1 MTRWRIGRRLR
12 VESQGRWQEVKVG
25 TLCSSEMISV
35 DLTDTLVEAAQKMAR
50 NHVGALAV
58 LEEGELVGMISEAD
72 LVTAIAEDASLART
86 PVDEYMTEGAIT
98 VTSDDD
104 AGIAARR
111 MLEHR
116 IGHLPVLDHDSAIG
130 MLSKGDLLAVG
141 AVAAHHEG

>member
-1 MTRWRIGRRLR
+1 M
-12 VESQGRWQEVKVG
+12 KVG

-58 LEEGELVGMISEAD
+58 LEEGELVGIISEAD

-86 PVDEYMTEGAIT
+86 PVDEYMTEGAVT
-98 VTSDDD
+98 VTPGDD

-111 MLEHR
+111 MVEHR
-116 IGHLPVLDHDSAIG
+116 IGHLPVLDHDSVIG
-130 MLSKGDLLAVG
+130 MVSKGDLLAVG
-141 AVAAHHEG
+141 AVAARREG

>member
-1 MTRWRIGRRLR
+1 M
-12 VESQGRWQEVKVG
+12 KVG
-25 TLCSSEMISV
+25 TLCSTEMISV
-35 DLTDTLVEAAQKMAR
+35 EVTDTLVEAAEKMAR

-58 LEEGELVGMISEAD
+58 LEEGELVGIISEAD

-98 VTSDDD
+98 LTSGDD

-111 MLEHR
+111 MVEHG
-116 IGHLPVLDHDSAIG
+116 IGHLPVLDHDSVIG

-141 AVAAHHEG
+141 AVAAHNENVPFGQVRRQPRSHDPL